1 MDIFGFSGAL
11 GALAGLI
18 MALITFP
25 VAFWLARLCL
35 AGLIRVMGKT
45 DGQ

>member
-1 MDIFGFSGAL
+1 MDFIGFSGAL
-11 GALAGLI
+11 GALACLL

-35 AGLIRVMGKT
+35 NGLIRVMGKPA
-45 DGQ
+45 GR

>member
-1 MDIFGFSGAL
+1 MDFAGLSGAL

-25 VAFWLARLCL
+25 VAFWLARVCL
-35 AGLIRVMGKT
+35 SGLIRVMGKT
-45 DGQ
+45 AGQ

>member
-1 MDIFGFSGAL
+1 MDFIGFSGAM
-11 GALAGLI
+11 GVLACLL

-35 AGLIRVMGKT
+35 AGLIRVMGK
-45 DGQ
+45 QAAR